1 MNAASNLTSECCLF
15 QLCWSLFT
23 STFHHLVKTRNRA
36 VSRNFWLLLMR
47 EAVKILM
54 ENKSQRCTKT
64 PLKVRRNMSFL
75 VDVSSYQSW
84 EDIKSDMNGAYTRP
98 LRIGTWTI
106 DVYPDEASVEI
117 LEKKK
122 VALNKEN
129 EFHVHINSKMNA
141 FGLCRSIFF
150 LTGESGEILHHTVLL
165 QYHIVNENCEEVKF
179 EVSSH
184 GNRKHRKK
192 AFYPTQEYNGGP

>member
-1 MNAASNLTSECCLF
+1 MAF
-15 QLCWSLFT
+15 
-23 STFHHLVKTRNRA
+23 VDGR
-36 VSRNFWLLLMR
+36 LLLMM

-84 EDIKSDMNGAYTRP
+84 EDIKSDMNGAYTRS
-98 LRIGTWTI
+98 LHIGTWTI

-141 FGLCRSIFF
+141 FGLYRSIFF